1 MKRETEDMIM
11 GWYIIMAALLFA
23 IAIFNATPVSKTKTC
38 ECTEV
43 N

>member
-1 MKRETEDMIM
+1 MTRETEDTIM
-11 GWYIIMAALLFA
+11 GWYIIMAALPFA
-23 IAIFNATPVSKTKTC
+23 IAIFNATPVSKTKTG